1 MKMDRQTQGKEMDF
15 DAGRTTIVL
24 VRTPIGM

>member
-1 MKMDRQTQGKEMDF
+1 MKMDRQTQGKEMVN
-15 DAGRTTIVL
+15 AGRTTIVL